1 MNPFDIVK
9 NLGALQTQLQ
19 QAQDKLGDV
28 EATGSAGGNMVRITM
43 NGKFEVVDI
52 KLDPICVDSRDV
64 PMLEDLIKAASRDA
78 HLKVQE
84 KIKAD
89 LSPMLKDVHDAGIV

>member
-9 NLGALQTQLQ
+9 NLGALQSQLQ

-28 EATGSAGGNMVRITM
+28 EATGSAGGNMVRVTM
-43 NGKFEVVDI
+43 NGKFEVVGI

-64 PMLEDLIKAASRDA
+64 PMLEDLIKAACRDA
-78 HLKVQE
+78 LAKVQE

-89 LSPMLKDVHDAGIV
+89 LSPLISSMNIQGMA